1 MSQKYCVMFAG
12 QSVQAQGMCKELW
25 RIPAARHI
33 LERLKPSLGDDL
45 EHITTE
51 MPGPELART
60 FNAQRAI
67 HAHHL
72 GNWFAYKAKYP
83 ETELCGAVGHSMGVV
98 AALVAA
104 GAMSVEDSG
113 LFIRARAQAFS
124 DVCKTF
130 PSPQGMAAVITKN
143 LREFKDKIA
152 AFPGVSLALHNTMG
166 KGTIGGKLADIEAFA
181 AYVKKEGW
189 PMKVLVLKVE
199 GPYHTAA
206 FSPCK
211 PALKAAVEK
220 IAVQPPQVP
229 VFMGTSGLA
238 EFNPAH
244 IKELLVEQAD
254 HLERHF
260 DAVWAAYERGCRDF
274 IEVGYKPQPITWL
287 SDQLVGDDGKALAG
301 VSAVAVK
308 TVDLGE
314 KVE

>member
-1 MSQKYCVMFAG
+1 MSPRYCVMFAG
-12 QSVQAQGMCKELW
+12 QSVQAQGMCRDLW
-25 RIPAARHI
+25 RIPAARAI

-51 MPGPELART
+51 MPDPELART

-67 HAHHL
+67 HVHHL
-72 GNWFAYKAKYP
+72 GHWHAYLARNP
-83 ETELCGAVGHSMGVV
+83 QTELNGAIGHSMGVV

-113 LFIRARAQAFS
+113 IFIRARAQAFS

-130 PSPQGMAAVITKN
+130 AEPQGMAAVITKN
-143 LREFKDKIA
+143 LREFKDRISS
-152 AFPGVSLALHNTMG
+152 FPGVSLALHNTMG
-166 KGTIGGKLADIEAFA
+166 KGTIGGTLADIEAFA
-181 AYVKKEGW
+181 AHAKKEGW

-206 FSPCK
+206 FAPCR
-211 PALKAAVEK
+211 PALQAATEK
-220 IAVQPPQVP
+220 LKISAPQVP

-238 EFNPAH
+238 EFDPAR
-244 IKELLVEQAD
+244 IRSLLVEQAD
-254 HLERHF
+254 RLERHF

-274 IEVGYKPQPITWL
+274 LEVAYKPQPVTWL
-287 SDQLVGDDGKALAG
+287 ADQLVGEDGKPLADARG
-301 VSAVAVK
+301 VAVK
-308 TVDLGE
+308 TAELDE

>member
-1 MSQKYCVMFAG
+1 MSPRYCVLFAG
-12 QSVQAQGMCKELW
+12 QSVQAQGMCRELW
-25 RIPAARHI
+25 KIPAAREV
-33 LERLKPSLGDDL
+33 LERLKPSLGEDL

-51 MPGPELART
+51 MPNPELAKT

-72 GNWFAYKAKYP
+72 GNWYAYLAKNP
-83 ETELCGAVGHSMGVV
+83 STEICGAVGHSMGVV

-113 LFIRARAQAFS
+113 AFIRARAQAFS

-130 PSPQGMAAVITKN
+130 VEPQGMAAVITKN
-143 LREFKDKIA
+143 LREFKDRIE

-166 KGTIGGKLADIEAFA
+166 KGTIGGKLSDIEAFA
-181 AYVKKEGW
+181 AHAKKEGW

-206 FSPCK
+206 FAPSR
-211 PALKAAVEK
+211 PALQAAAEK
-220 IAVQPPQVP
+220 LNICAPKVP

-238 EFNPAH
+238 EFDPAR
-244 IKELLVEQAD
+244 IRTLLVEQAD

-274 IEVGYKPQPITWL
+274 LEVACKPQPVAWL
-287 SDQLVGDDGKALAG
+287 SDQLVGEDGKPLSEARGLA
-301 VSAVAVK
+301 VR
-308 TVDLGE
+308 TEELGE

>member
-1 MSQKYCVMFAG
+1 MSPKYCVLFAG
-12 QSVQAQGMCKELW
+12 QSVQAQGMCRELW
-25 RIPAARHI
+25 RIPAARDI

-51 MPGPELART
+51 MPGPELAKT

-72 GNWFAYKAKYP
+72 GNWFAYKAAHP
-83 ETELCGAVGHSMGVV
+83 ELELCGAVGHSMGVV

-104 GAMSVEDSG
+104 GALSVEDSG

-124 DVCKTF
+124 DVCRTF
-130 PSPQGMAAVITKN
+130 AEPQGMAAVITKK
-143 LREFKDKIA
+143 LGEFKDRIA
-152 AFPGVSLALHNTMG
+152 AFPGVSLALHNTLG

-181 AYVKKEGW
+181 AHVKKEGW

-206 FSPCK
+206 FTPCK
-211 PALKAAVEK
+211 PALQAAVEK
-220 IAVQPPQVP
+220 IALRPPQIP
-229 VFMGTSGLA
+229 VFMGTSGRA
-238 EFNPAH
+238 ESDPAR
-244 IKELLVEQAD
+244 IRSLLVEQAD

-260 DAVWAAYERGCRDF
+260 DAVRAAFDGGCRDF
-274 IEVGYKPQPITWL
+274 IEVGYKPQPIAWL
-287 SDQLVGDDGKALAG
+287 SDQLVGEDGKALAG
-301 VSAVAVK
+301 VAALAVK
-308 TVDLGE
+308 TEALGE